1 MVNLTSIIIYTMSY
15 SILQIILHE
24 TCANKL
30 LQSYS
35 NLQHTQ
41 KLLHVLK
48 CYGKIITIHYVI

>member
-1 MVNLTSIIIYTMSY
+1 MVNSTSTIIYTMRS

-24 TCANKL
+24 TYANKL

-48 CYGKIITIHYVI
+48 TLW